1 MGVTDERLTGG
12 QLLVAGLKR
21 WGVDTI
27 FGLPGVQLDWF
38 FDAVA
43 LDGGFQVVHTR
54 HEQAT
59 SYMAD
64 GYARASGKVGV
75 CAVVPGPGVLNAG
88 AGLSTAYANNSPV
101 LCIAGQVF
109 VKDIGQGRGALHE
122 IPDQLGVL
130 RGTVGWAESVTDPG
144 QIPGVVDAAFDRLTG
159 DGRRRPA
166 AIEIGWDTLRQQS
179 DARYPDGGPTLAGAK
194 QPDPSA
200 IEDLVARLAEA
211 ERPLI
216 YVGGGALGAGPQIAA
231 LAEALQA
238 PVVPTFE
245 GRGALPAS
253 HPLAVPNAAGAS
265 LLPDADTVL
274 VVGSRFHTSNGPL
287 RTPEGQV
294 LLRID
299 VDGEEL
305 ARKDYFDVM
314 VEADAAAGL
323 AAVHEA
329 LPRTER
335 ADRTGEL
342 ADLRSA
348 VANGLAERHPE
359 LTAYATTLRD
369 VIPTDGIL
377 VDEMTQVA
385 YASRNSYPV
394 EEPRTLITAGYQGT
408 LGYGYP
414 TALGA
419 KVGAPDKA
427 VVSINGD
434 GGFLYNAGE
443 LATAV
448 HHGLGVVAVVFHD
461 EAYGNV
467 KRIQQQT
474 FDREIASTL
483 TNPDFAAL
491 GESFGMRGYRATDPE
506 SLRTVLDTAIA
517 ADEPAIVDV
526 PIGPQPD
533 IWPTL
538 LWLDPVVKN

>member
-1 MGVTDERLTGG
+1 MSDKGLTGG
-12 QLLVAGLKR
+12 QLLVAGLRR
-21 WGVDTI
+21 WGVNTI

-43 LDGGFQVVHTR
+43 LDGGFQVIHTR

-88 AGLSTAYANNSPV
+88 AGLCTAYANNSPV
-101 LCIAGQVF
+101 LCLAGQVF
-109 VKDIGQGRGALHE
+109 VKDIGGGQGALHE

-130 RGTVGWAESVTDPG
+130 RGTVGWAESITDVDQVPS
-144 QIPGVVDAAFDRLTG
+144 VVDAAFERLTG

-166 AIEIGWDTLRQQS
+166 AIEIGWDTLMKRS
-179 DARYPDGGPTLAGAK
+179 GATYPDGPPPTFAPK
-194 QPDPSA
+194 EPDASA
-200 IEDLVARLAEA
+200 IEDLVSRLAEA
-211 ERPLI
+211 KQPLI
-216 YVGGGALGAGPQIAA
+216 YVGGGALGAGAEIAA

-245 GRGALPAS
+245 GRGALPAG

-265 LLPDADTVL
+265 LLPQADVVL
-274 VVGSRFHTSNGPL
+274 VVGSRFHTSNGPM
-287 RTPEGQV
+287 RTPEGQT

-305 ARKDYFDVM
+305 ARKSYFDVM
-314 VEADAAAGL
+314 VEADASAGL
-323 AAVHEA
+323 AAVRRS
-329 LPRTER
+329 LPEMER
-335 ADRTGEL
+335 PDRTSEL

-359 LTAYATTLRD
+359 LTAYAAALRD
-369 VIPTDGIL
+369 VIPRDGIL

-385 YASRNSYPV
+385 YAARNFYPV
-394 EEPRTLITAGYQGT
+394 EEPRSLITAGYQGT

-419 KVGAPDKA
+419 KVGAPDKP

-448 HHGLGVVAVVFHD
+448 HHNLGVVAVVFHD

-491 GESFGMRGYRATDPE
+491 GESFGMRGYHASDPE
-506 SLRTVLDTAIA
+506 SLKNVLDEAIA

-538 LWLDPVVKN
+538 LWLDPVVKS